1 MNDGGALTEFSIVK
15 HDIVLF
21 FILAVLVRALFPAIK
36 PRKNL
41 MGLVVLLLIVEAALG
56 LRAQIIVN
64 VYLLVFG
71 HFLHQ
76 A

>member
-1 MNDGGALTEFSIVK
+1 MSGGALTKFSIVK